1 MNCSYTLPDAFS
13 NTSSDMISAE
23 APASLLVAVYVE
35 KVLAADVFVRLLLW
49 LLVLNILLF
58 ASIMYEFEAFTID
71 WFDENNRVIIIC

>member
-71 WFDENNRVIIIC
+71 WFDENNRVINIC